1 MNGYGRGGAGMGLGL
16 GLTEG
21 VKILLIW
28 NGIFFL
34 LQQFILK
41 GGIGPLAHEA
51 TVHVPLTGSYETV
64 RYPIVNLERLLGMV
78 PVLIWQKGYLWQLVT
93 YMFLHGGFFHVLFNM
108 FGLWMFGSD
117 IERLWGTRRFLSYY
131 FFTGIGAGI
140 FTLIL
145 TPNGLVPT
153 IGASG
158 AIYGILLAFAWFFP
172 ERRILLYF
180 VFPIPARI
188 FVMIF
193 GGIELLAS
201 ITQQPGGTIA
211 HLAHLGGLVFGWV
224 YLRGFGSGLGQ
235 WLSRRRRRS
244 KLRVVDF
251 TRDDWNR

>member
-1 MNGYGRGGAGMGLGL
+1 VNGYGRGGAGMGLGL

-28 NGIFFL
+28 NGILFL
-34 LQQFILK
+34 LQQFILR
-41 GGIGPLAHEA
+41 GGIGFLAHD
-51 TVHVPLTGSYETV
+51 VMVRVPVGPGHELM
-64 RYPIVNLERLLGMV
+64 RYPVVRLEQLLGMV
-78 PVLIWQKGYLWQLVT
+78 PVLIWQKGYVWQLVT

-117 IERLWGTRRFLSYY
+117 IERLWGTRRFLGYY
-131 FFTGIGAGI
+131 FFTGIGAGL
-140 FTLIL
+140 FTLVL
-145 TPNGLVPT
+145 TPNGVVPT

-158 AIYGILLAFAWFFP
+158 AVYGILLAFAWFFP

-180 VFPIPARI
+180 VFPIPARL
-188 FVMIF
+188 FVLIF

-211 HLAHLGGLVFGWV
+211 HLAHLGGLVFGWI
-224 YLRGFGSGLGQ
+224 YLRGFGRGLGQ

>member
-1 MNGYGRGGAGMGLGL
+1 MNGYGRGGAGIGL

-34 LQQFILK
+34 LQQYILR
-41 GGIGPLAHEA
+41 GGIGFLAHESL
-51 TVHVPLTGSYETV
+51 VRVPTPVGPELL
-64 RYPIVNLERLLGMV
+64 RYPVVRLEQLLGMV
-78 PVLIWQKGYLWQLVT
+78 PVLIWQKGYLWQLVS
-93 YMFLHGGFFHVLFNM
+93 YLFLHGGFFHLLFNM

-117 IERLWGTRRFLSYY
+117 IERLWGTRRFLTYY
-131 FFTGIGAGI
+131 FFTGIGAGL
-140 FTLIL
+140 FTLAL
-145 TPNGLVPT
+145 TPSGVVPT

-180 VFPIPARI
+180 VFPIPARV
-188 FVMIF
+188 FVLIF

-201 ITQQPGGTIA
+201 ITQQPGGAIA
-211 HLAHLGGLVFGWV
+211 HLAHLGGLVFGYL
-224 YLRGFGSGLGQ
+224 YLRGFGRGLGQ